1 MSERRIY
8 IVRHA
13 IAEDFAASGRDE
25 DRALTPEGRKK
36 MKRAARGLVALG
48 IAPARLLSSPLVRAQ
63 QTSVVLVEGYPQVE
77 IETCDLL
84 APGVD
89 EHALTRL
96 LNGRYAGADVMLVGH
111 EPDLGEL
118 LSFWRGRDALQ
129 EGRGRVHRGEHLA
142 AGRQG
147 GSRVADDCGPASCG
161 RILTLSPASVGFP
174 MRSRQLGG

>member
-1 MSERRIY
+1 MAERRIY

-13 IAEDFAASGRDE
+13 IAEDLSASGRDE

-48 IAPARLLSSPLVRAQ
+48 IEAAHLLSSPLVRAQ
-63 QTSVVLVEGYPQVE
+63 QTSAVLVEAYPQLE
-77 IETCDLL
+77 IETSDLL

-118 LSFWRGRDALQ
+118 LSFWLT
-129 EGRGRVHRGEHLA
+129 
-142 AGRQG
+142 
-147 GSRVADDCGPASCG
+147 GSRGGVETRFKKGAVACVASS
-161 RILTLSPASVGFP
+161 TLPPVGKAVLEWL
-174 MRSRQLGG
+174 MTAGQLGAIGS

>member
-13 IAEDFAASGRDE
+13 IAEEVSSTGRDE

-36 MKRAARGLVALG
+36 MKRAARGLAALG
-48 IAPARLLSSPLVRAQ
+48 VAPRHLLSSPLVRAR
-63 QTSVVLVEGYPQVE
+63 QTAEIVVEALPELK

-89 EHALTRL
+89 ERALTRL
-96 LNGRYAGADVMLVGH
+96 LNGTYAGADVALVGH

-118 LSFWRGRDALQ
+118 LSFWLT
-129 EGRGRVHRGEHLA
+129 
-142 AGRQG
+142 
-147 GSRVADDCGPASCG
+147 GSRGGVETRFKKGAVACVASSALPPVG
-161 RILTLSPASVGFP
+161 KAVLEWLLTAA
-174 MRSRQLGG
+174 QLGAIE